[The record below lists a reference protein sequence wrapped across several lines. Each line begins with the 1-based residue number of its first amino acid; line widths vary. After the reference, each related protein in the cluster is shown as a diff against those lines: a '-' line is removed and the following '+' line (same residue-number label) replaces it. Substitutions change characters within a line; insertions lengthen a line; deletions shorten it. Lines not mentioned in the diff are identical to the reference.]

1 MQCMFAI
8 TVNNMHNMQNTGM
21 TLSTLRIQFVDC
33 EILIYILTKL
43 LMTIT
48 MNIADHKRLR
58 EIRFL
63 MRSLLSVFLS
73 QSWLRQYGYLPQASK
88 QMSTMRSTQ
97 ILLNAI
103 SDMQRFYGLEITGV
117 LDHGTIE

>member
-1 MQCMFAI
+1 MFAI
-8 TVNNMHNMQNTGM
+8 TVNNMHNMLNTGM

-48 MNIADHKRLR
+48 MNIADHKRSR

-88 QMSTMRSTQ
+88 QMSTMRSAQ

-117 LDHGTIE
+117 MDHGTIE